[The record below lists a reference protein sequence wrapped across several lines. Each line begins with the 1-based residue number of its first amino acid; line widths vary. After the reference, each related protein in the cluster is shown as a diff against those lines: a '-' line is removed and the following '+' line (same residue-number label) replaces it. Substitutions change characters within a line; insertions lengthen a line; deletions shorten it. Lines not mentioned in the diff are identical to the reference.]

1 MMSPRS
7 AALAVSRPSPGK
19 LGTSFLARVSQAE
32 ERDSA
37 RGVMKSPRGV
47 PSPGASPGSNKR
59 PPRRSLADL
68 P

>member
-1 MMSPRS
+1 MDGWHPGDWLPRVQ
-7 AALAVSRPSPGK
+7 AC
-19 LGTSFLARVSQAE
+19 LGASFLARVSQAE

-59 PPRRSLADL
+59 PPRSSLADL